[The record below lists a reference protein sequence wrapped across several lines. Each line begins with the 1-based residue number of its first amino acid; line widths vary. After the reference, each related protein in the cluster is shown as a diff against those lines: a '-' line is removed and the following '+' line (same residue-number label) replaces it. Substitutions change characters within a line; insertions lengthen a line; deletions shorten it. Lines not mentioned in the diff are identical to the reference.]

1 MNNTKISSIILAA
14 AFTMSFSTTV
24 IAAGDAAAGAEKA
37 AVCLTCHG
45 QGDQVTGANTP
56 IIAGQYE
63 DYLIY
68 ALQSYRSGERAN
80 AIMGGFASALSDQD
94 IEDLAAFYASM
105 ESSLFTPIE

>member
-1 MNNTKISSIILAA
+1 MSNTKIFSIVLATA
-14 AFTMSFSTTV
+14 LAMSFSTAG
-24 IAAGDAAAGAEKA
+24 IASGNAAAGAEKA

-45 QGDQVTGANTP
+45 QGDQVTGVNTP
-56 IIAGQYE
+56 IIAGQYD